1 MNIIRQIDILES
13 CWIKS
18 GSDVLKAV
26 SLLLFIFLSF
36 FFLWKLNSFSASY
49 YRNSSLRNC
58 SDILE
63 NYLMGNW
70 DNYRVSWYVHSD
82 FFSEAS
88 SGLKT
93 RQKKKTTHFVSCSS
107 TFVFMSIISRGTSC
121 SSFSFSSPPGWP
133 KPHMASY
140 NWNDRLG

>member
-26 SLLLFIFLSF
+26 SLLLFIFLF
-36 FFLWKLNSFSASY
+36 FFSLKIEFLFRFILSKLKPAKLFWHLGKLLNGK
-49 YRNSSLRNC
+49 LRQF
-58 SDILE
+58 
-63 NYLMGNW
+63 
-70 DNYRVSWYVHSD
+70 RVSWYVHSD

-133 KPHMASY
+133 KPHIASY